1 MVIKVEGVTPAHEGN
16 VREIAVEPEPTGVW
30 APVLR
35 LKALEFALAGNHV
48 NFNADAVIV
57 RAKAFED
64 YLTHGAASHPAP
76 LPSVQEQLTTAF
88 LNLTG
93 NLDGVTG
100 L

>member
-1 MVIKVEGVTPAHEGN
+1 MVIKVEGVTPVHE
-16 VREIAVEPEPTGVW
+16 VSVDPQPSGVW

-35 LKALEFALAGNHV
+35 LKALELALIGNHA
-48 NFNADAVIV
+48 NWNADAVIV

-64 YLTHGAASHPAP
+64 YLTHGAEAQPEP
-76 LPSVQEQLTTAF
+76 LPSVQEQITTAF

-93 NLDGVTG
+93 NLDAVTG